1 MSDDILTREQM
12 TERYGSVPPAIPAK
26 REYRWTICRAH
37 ADVTWIT
44 LDGGATWRRRGVIW
58 ADERNRRDL
67 ANLEQQ
73 EIQRTLK

>member
-1 MSDDILTREQM
+1 MTTLTRAEM
-12 TERYGSVPPAIPAK
+12 TEKYGSVPPAIPK
-26 REYRWTICRAH
+26 GNPYRWTICRAH
-37 ADVTWIT
+37 ADVTWT
-44 LDGGATWRRRGVIW
+44 TEDGGDTWQKRGVMW

>member
-1 MSDDILTREQM
+1 MTTLTRAEIQ
-12 TERYGSVPPAIPAK
+12 EKYGSVPPAIPK
-26 REYRWTICRAH
+26 GNPYRWTICRAH
-37 ADVTWIT
+37 ADVTWT
-44 LDGGATWRRRGVIW
+44 TEDGGDTWQKRGVMW

>member
-1 MSDDILTREQM
+1 MTTLSREQM
-12 TERYGSVPPAIPAK
+12 TEKYGSPPSFLV
-26 REYRWTICRAH
+26 RVGERFTWRICRAH
-37 ADVTWIT
+37 ADVTWT
-44 LDGGATWRRRGVIW
+44 SDDGGETWQKRGVMW

>member
-1 MSDDILTREQM
+1 MIEQ
-12 TERYGSVPPAIPAK
+12 YGSIPMGIPAG
-26 REYRWTICRAH
+26 EYRWTIHRAH
-37 ADVTWIT
+37 ATVTWIT
-44 LDGGATWRRRGVIW
+44 TDGGDTWTKKGVVW